1 MEDMFTLQKSMFLR
15 LFILMY
21 VLGFPPLLMAQDDIE
36 AAVSQAET
44 SILDFLESTQ
54 EDPKNDIS
62 RKAEHLQKSFEK
74 VSEYLP
80 KSQTSELRLNVGRF
94 ADSIEQ
100 DRYFDAID
108 LALDGKTLL
117 LAFINEPRVHSRV
130 LVMEIEGLRL
140 TKFLEHPKFP
150 TERFESTVNRIA
162 EHWNVVEGQVKVVQL
177 SGAISETIA
186 ALKESTTVDNPSLR
200 ERSINIFYYLS
211 KLLPIYWER
220 NHTE

>member
-54 EDPKNDIS
+54 EDPKNDIR

-80 KSQTSELRLNVGRF
+80 KSQTS
-94 ADSIEQ
+94 
-100 DRYFDAID
+100 
-108 LALDGKTLL
+108 
-117 LAFINEPRVHSRV
+117 
-130 LVMEIEGLRL
+130 
-140 TKFLEHPKFP
+140 
-150 TERFESTVNRIA
+150 
-162 EHWNVVEGQVKVVQL
+162 
-177 SGAISETIA
+177 
-186 ALKESTTVDNPSLR
+186 
-200 ERSINIFYYLS
+200 
-211 KLLPIYWER
+211 
-220 NHTE
+220 